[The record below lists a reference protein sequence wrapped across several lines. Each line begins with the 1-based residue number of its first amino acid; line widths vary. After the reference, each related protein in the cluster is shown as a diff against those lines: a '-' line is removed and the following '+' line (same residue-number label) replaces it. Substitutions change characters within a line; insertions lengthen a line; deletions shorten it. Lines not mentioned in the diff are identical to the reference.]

1 MREHPFHAEW
11 KAANA
16 ASGAE
21 ADLSESRRSAD
32 PNRFAQQPLN
42 MVLHCPACGLQH
54 VDVPEPVDKW
64 TNPPRRSHHC
74 HGCGHIWRP
83 ADVPTNGVKA
93 VKTAGKS
100 DSPIK
105 EPVQQPKSH
114 SKLFCDLKTDEEKS
128 NFFLSGKGYETGVIA
143 AAIQNDVALAYHRC
157 AEYKKA
163 FARQPERVPLTE
175 AQLKQIHHIEEF
187 GLFCDYSEFEQIAR
201 AIEQFHGIKPK
212 EQSND

>member
-1 MREHPFHAEW
+1 MTEKQYPKLPDPTAWRSYDNLLKRARYDAVPITSTQPGIYSHTRMFTEDQTRAFADATCAMRAT
-11 KAANA
+11 KA
-16 ASGAE
+16 
-21 ADLSESRRSAD
+21 
-32 PNRFAQQPLN
+32 
-42 MVLHCPACGLQH
+42 
-54 VDVPEPVDKW
+54 
-64 TNPPRRSHHC
+64 
-74 HGCGHIWRP
+74 
-83 ADVPTNGVKA
+83 
-93 VKTAGKS
+93 
-100 DSPIK
+100 

-143 AAIQNDVALAYHRC
+143 AAIQNDVAMAYHRC

-201 AIEQFHGIKPK
+201 AIELVHGIKPK